1 MNTTLENPKFGSQ
14 LQTKLP
20 TKSEKGF
27 FHGML
32 WSGACF
38 LTSVAV
44 LVIQQIMI
52 ARTFSAHLEAG
63 GIDDPDAV
71 FGHFNP
77 LILLAPLA
85 VVICALGLVVCSV
98 GWLVRKC
105 LRHRRMRYQL
115 QQWQN
120 R

>member
-77 LILLAPLA
+77 LILLAPFA
-85 VVICALGLVVCSV
+85 VVICALGLVVCSA

-105 LRHRRMRYQL
+105 LRHRRMRKQL

>member
-1 MNTTLENPKFGSQ
+1 MSTTLENPKFVSQ

-20 TKSEKGF
+20 TKSEAGF
-27 FHGML
+27 FRAML
-32 WSGACF
+32 CSGACF
-38 LTSVAV
+38 LASLAV
-44 LVIQQIMI
+44 LVIQQLMI

-77 LILLAPLA
+77 LILLAPFA
-85 VVICALGLVVCSV
+85 VVICALGLVVCSA

-105 LRHRRMRYQL
+105 QRHRRMRYQL